1 MADSSRY
8 EFVTRWEIPAP
19 VEAVWLALF
28 DPEQWPNW
36 WRGVEKVET
45 IREGIDPLGT
55 GAVRRY
61 TWKSRLPY
69 RLTFTMETT
78 LIHEFSRIEGVA
90 TGELVGSGCWHFSQ
104 SRGVTHVR
112 YDWNVTANKWWM
124 IWMAP
129 IAKPIFE
136 WNHDVAMDW
145 GRQGLLKRLGLP
157 ATKDSH
163 STD

>member
-1 MADSSRY
+1 
-8 EFVTRWEIPAP
+8 
-19 VEAVWLALF
+19 
-28 DPEQWPNW
+28 
-36 WRGVEKVET
+36 
-45 IREGIDPLGT
+45 
-55 GAVRRY
+55 
-61 TWKSRLPY
+61 
-69 RLTFTMETT
+69 METT